1 MIEKKADLNRL
12 TSDPETSLCVLE
24 GLQERVRLP
33 EGKTRAELSTYLMK
47 GSMGSPVSQGSV
59 GSVSMMNLPDLFL
72 REAQVVVRSLSD
84 QQPGVTV
91 VLTVTVLVD

>member
-1 MIEKKADLNRL
+1 MN
-12 TSDPETSLCVLE
+12 
-24 GLQERVRLP
+24 
-33 EGKTRAELSTYLMK
+33 

>member
-1 MIEKKADLNRL
+1 
-12 TSDPETSLCVLE
+12 
-24 GLQERVRLP
+24 
-33 EGKTRAELSTYLMK
+33 MK
-47 GSMGSPVSQGSV
+47 VSMGSPLSQGSV